1 MRIGNLL
8 RNGAITLALIL
19 AAAGCGGEG
28 PANGSPD
35 GNAQTQGEARAAA
48 PTRTPEPLPT
58 RPTRLDHLLLTPTA
72 VPEPTTTPRGEN
84 GVKPKDDGSAGAT
97 IPQGNSAI
105 ADRVPDSPR
114 ANDQVLLQDIY
125 ARIDLGQFAL
135 DPNEP
140 ITWAESPI
148 RRMGWLPS
156 QMPHPMVHQHPY
168 LHIFPDLEKIAALQ
182 LEENK
187 TGDIEYYPSWDISWG
202 ESAFQDL
209 SAGKDRLTYFIYNP
223 WYEAVFA
230 DNAWRYARAGA
241 SRDIGRYNLDGTGP
255 YWFGNNSTRGVLAE
269 TVAGLLEEAKSP
281 SAIPAQRA
289 WLEGKRGSSDL
300 FLKQV
305 SDWTIEEYIS
315 TTIRTG
321 EPIEARGNRGSRESS
336 DDINNHG
343 NPKVEWEILHPQLPI
358 LKITAHASQALPLAP
373 SDPPRTLDR
382 IPSDKQEGYESYKI
396 EQRMSLRRMTEE
408 EKEASYLEGLNRANM
423 SRWRGVR
430 DAPTRYSVSF
440 VMSVQHRWDS
450 FQDPNRWIIR
460 FRESMGLHRPPYHL
474 YQEESSISKG
484 LGKKLKAKLAEKNLL
499 YPNYWHHTDFMQHR
513 IIGPVVLT
521 VHERGRWRGRDI
533 TTPTLQPGTYSRV
546 PNITHWEAPGHILT
560 EEQVLKTKRKVIA
573 PFGVE
578 NPEELEVQLW
588 PSLRTPNAGFPL
600 PGHVMA
606 GPEQGPGTEAWRKY
620 GMEGYDW

>member
-1 MRIGNLL
+1 M
-8 RNGAITLALIL
+8 
-19 AAAGCGGEG
+19 
-28 PANGSPD
+28 
-35 GNAQTQGEARAAA
+35 
-48 PTRTPEPLPT
+48 
-58 RPTRLDHLLLTPTA
+58 
-72 VPEPTTTPRGEN
+72 
-84 GVKPKDDGSAGAT
+84 
-97 IPQGNSAI
+97 
-105 ADRVPDSPR
+105 
-114 ANDQVLLQDIY
+114 LLQDIY

-140 ITWAESPI
+140 IAWAESP
-148 RRMGWLPS
+148 RQHSGWIPS
-156 QMPHPMVHQHPY
+156 LMPHPMVHQHPY

-187 TGDIEYYPSWDISWG
+187 TGDIEYYPSG
-202 ESAFQDL
+202 GPAEFRDL

-223 WYEAVFA
+223 WHEAVF
-230 DNAWRYARAGA
+230 DNSRRVAHAGT
-241 SRDIGRYNLDGTGP
+241 SRRIGRYNRDGTGP

-281 SAIPAQRA
+281 SAIPAQMT
-289 WLEGKRGSSDL
+289 WLEGKGSSGDF

-315 TTIRTG
+315 TTIRAG
-321 EPIEARGNRGSRESS
+321 EPIEARGNREARGSRNDIES
-336 DDINNHG
+336 HG

-373 SDPPRTLDR
+373 SEPPRTLDR
-382 IPSDKQEGYESYKI
+382 IPSNKQEDYESYKKR
-396 EQRMSLRRMTEE
+396 QLLSLRGMTEE
-408 EKEASYLEGLNRANM
+408 EKEASYLERINQGNM
-423 SRWRGVR
+423 SRWRDGR

-450 FQDPNRWIIR
+450 FQDPNRWIVR
-460 FRESMGLHRPPYHL
+460 FRESMGLHPTPYHL
-474 YQEESSISKG
+474 YQEESQMSKATGGHPERDPAAPQAPGMTKRLKLEELRGKLAGKG
-484 LGKKLKAKLAEKNLL
+484 LP

-521 VHERGRWRGRDI
+521 VHEYRK
-533 TTPTLQPGTYSRV
+533 TSVLQPGTYSRM
-546 PNITHWEAPGHILT
+546 PRITQWEAPGHILT
-560 EEQVLKTKRKVIA
+560 EEQLLKTRRKNINTNVM
-573 PFGVE
+573 E

-600 PGHVMA
+600 PGHVMS
-606 GPEQGPGTEAWRKY
+606 GPEQGPGTEVWRKY

>member
-28 PANGSPD
+28 PGAGSPD
-35 GNAQTQGEARAAA
+35 GNPPPQGEERAAS
-48 PTRTPEPLPT
+48 PTRSPEPLPT

-72 VPEPTTTPRGEN
+72 APEPTPTPRRED
-84 GVKPKDDGSAGAT
+84 GVKPKESGSTGAMS
-97 IPQGNSAI
+97 PQGNPKIS
-105 ADRVPDSPR
+105 DLVPDNPQT
-114 ANDQVLLQDIY
+114 NDQVLLQDIY
-125 ARIDLGQFAL
+125 ARTDLGQFDL

-140 ITWAESPI
+140 IAWAESPI
-148 RRMGWLPS
+148 RRIGWLPS
-156 QMPHPMVHQHPY
+156 TMPHPMVHQHPY

-182 LEENK
+182 REENK
-187 TGDIEYYPSWDISWG
+187 TGDIEYYPGWNHYWQYERIAG
-202 ESAFQDL
+202 EAGKFQDL

-223 WYEAVFA
+223 WYEAVFD
-230 DNAWRYARAGA
+230 DNKRLAHAGA
-241 SRDIGRYNLDGTGP
+241 YRNIGYYKKNGTGP

-281 SAIPAQRA
+281 TAIPAQKD
-289 WLEGKRGSSDL
+289 WLEGKGSSGNL
-300 FLKQV
+300 GLKQAN
-305 SDWTIEEYIS
+305 DWTMEEYIS
-315 TTIRTG
+315 TTFSG
-321 EPIEARGNRGSRESS
+321 ERRN
-336 DDINNHG
+336 DDIKSHG
-343 NPKVEWEILHPQLPI
+343 TPKVEWEILHPQLPI

-373 SDPPRTLDR
+373 SEPPRSLER
-382 IPSDKQEGYESYKI
+382 IPSNKQEGYESYKI
-396 EQRMSLRRMTEE
+396 KQRMSLRRMTEE

-423 SRWRGVR
+423 SRWRYSR

-460 FRESMGLHRPPYHL
+460 FRESMELHRPPYRL
-474 YQEESSISKG
+474 SPEESPASKG
-484 LGKKLKAKLAEKNLL
+484 LP

-521 VHERGRWRGRDI
+521 VHEYDSRTGYVL
-533 TTPTLQPGTYSRV
+533 TPTLRPGTYSRV

-560 EEQVLKTKRKVIA
+560 EEQLVKTRRKNITA
-573 PFGVE
+573 PASVE

-606 GPEQGPGTEAWRKY
+606 GPKQGPGTEAWRKY